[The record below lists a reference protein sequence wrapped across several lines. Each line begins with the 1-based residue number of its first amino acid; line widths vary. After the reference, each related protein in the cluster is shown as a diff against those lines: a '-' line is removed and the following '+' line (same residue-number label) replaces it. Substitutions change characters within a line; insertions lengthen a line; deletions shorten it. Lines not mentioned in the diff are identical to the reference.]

1 MTTTWSV
8 ALAALG
14 CLIATWLVCEA
25 LAAAMSIG
33 AGGSGG
39 RNAFREQMTRQAALM
54 LARIVVVLA
63 VVVVAVVALRQSAPA
78 AVAGAVLGWLL
89 AAGRR
94 ALKDHR
100 ATARATEDPLG

>member
-1 MTTTWSV
+1 MTTTWSF

-14 CLIATWLVCEA
+14 SFIATWLVCEA

-33 AGGSGG
+33 AAAGG
-39 RNAFREQMTRQAALM
+39 RTAFREQMTRQAALM

-78 AVAGAVLGWLL
+78 AVIGAVLGWLL

-94 ALKDHR
+94 AWKDHR